1 MTIEKNRYFAIMADE
16 HTDKSNKEQLSFCV
30 RTVADSLKP
39 ERKSFLDFI
48 SERTLK
54 ETLLFELSKTKW

>member
-16 HTDKSNKEQLSFCV
+16 YTDKSNKEQLSFCV

-39 ERKSFLDFI
+39 TEEFLGFYELEHFKSDTTRKLQGSNV
-48 SERTLK
+48 
-54 ETLLFELSKTKW
+54 